1 MTKYRSLFCL
11 FLHLLTLFL
20 SCFVL
25 TACTSAAPTP
35 VETSPV
41 PTEVIQEI
49 TPTTAPG
56 LLLTM
61 NQLIP
66 QPVSVTPTGGVF
78 SLTASTPIFVSP
90 ASDEVAAI
98 GQFLADKLNP
108 STGFG
113 IQVQSSGGDSAVGI
127 SLALG
132 GDPSLGAEGYVLR
145 ITPEQVTLTAHQP
158 AGLFWGVQT
167 LRQLLPPAIER
178 ASPQPGPWAI
188 PTGEIRDS
196 PRFVWRGVML
206 DVARHFFSVDEVK
219 RYMDLAAAYKIN
231 RFHLHLSD
239 DQGWRLMINAW
250 PNLTEHGGST
260 EVGGGPGGYYT
271 QAEYA
276 DLVAYAQARYM
287 IVIPEID
294 LPGHT
299 NAALASYPE
308 LNCDDQ
314 APKLY
319 TGTTVG
325 FSSLCVDK
333 EITYEF
339 LEDVIGEI
347 AALTPGP
354 YIHIGGDEAA
364 ATAVPD
370 YIRFIER
377 VEEMVAAHGK
387 QMIGWEEVTRAE
399 LREDSVVQ
407 LWNNELARSV
417 VERGG
422 PVILSPSS
430 KTYLDMKYD
439 AFSPLGLEWAG
450 LIEVETGYA
459 WDPINILPGVLEEN
473 VLGVEAPLWSETL
486 EDIKDIEFMAFPRLP
501 GHAEIG
507 WSPAEGR
514 SWEEYRLRLAAHGP
528 RFEAMEI
535 NFYRSPQVPWE

>member
-1 MTKYRSLFCL
+1 
-11 FLHLLTLFL
+11 
-20 SCFVL
+20 
-25 TACTSAAPTP
+25 
-35 VETSPV
+35 
-41 PTEVIQEI
+41 
-49 TPTTAPG
+49 
-56 LLLTM
+56 M
-61 NQLIP
+61 NNLIP
-66 QPVSVTPTGGVF
+66 KPVSVASTEGVF
-78 SLTASTPIFVSP
+78 TLPVITRIYIHPESSEIRDIGKYLADHLNSVGSGILALPAGETPISGTF
-90 ASDEVAAI
+90 
-98 GQFLADKLNP
+98 FL
-108 STGFG
+108 T
-113 IQVQSSGGDSAVGI
+113 
-127 SLALG
+127 LG
-132 GDPSLGAEGYVLR
+132 GNPSLGEEGYELT
-145 ITPEQVTLTAHQP
+145 ITSEHVTLTAYQP

-167 LRQLLPPAIER
+167 IRQLLPASIES
-178 ASPQPGPWAI
+178 ATTQPGPWTMA
-188 PTGEIRDS
+188 TGTIRDY
-196 PRFVWRGVML
+196 PRFPWRGVML

-250 PNLTEHGGST
+250 PNLTEHGSST

-439 AFSPLGLEWAG
+439 AFSPLGLDWAG
-450 LIEVETGYA
+450 LIEVETGYV
-459 WDPINILPGVLEEN
+459 WDPINILPGVAEEN
-473 VLGVEAPLWSETL
+473 VLGIEAPLWSETL

-501 GHAEIG
+501 GYAEIG